1 MTRSMAK
8 HRLIVGASS
17 GIGYAIAD
25 HFLSRGDAVTAI
37 ARRRDKLDPL
47 VKQGAHAVALDVTH
61 FDALSEAIKAAASE
75 VGLFDTIVF
84 CAGMQQIK
92 PLRMTKPSDLQAMI
106 AVNLT
111 APLVVGGLFASK
123 KIAALDATYCLVSS
137 IAGSRPE
144 PGIIGYSATK
154 AALDN
159 AIRGMARE
167 LGPRRV
173 VGVAPGWL
181 DTEMTQS
188 SSNIYNEAFRE
199 RLEKESPTGIAS
211 VDEVVACIDFLIS
224 AQARAITGEIVRVDG
239 GMAA

>member
-1 MTRSMAK
+1 MVK

-17 GIGYAIAD
+17 GIGYAAAE

-37 ARRRDKLDPL
+37 ARRQDRLDPL
-47 VKQGAHAVALDVTH
+47 LKQGARAVALDVTD
-61 FDALSEAIKAAASE
+61 FDALGEAMKAAAAE
-75 VGLFDTIVF
+75 VGLFDTIIF

-92 PLRMTKPSDLQAMI
+92 PLRMTKSADLQAMI
-106 AVNLT
+106 DINLT

-144 PGIIGYSATK
+144 PGIVGYAATK

-181 DTEMTQS
+181 DTEMTQAS
-188 SSNIYNEAFRE
+188 SSIYNQTFRE
-199 RLEKESPTGIAS
+199 RLEKDSPTGIAS
-211 VDEVVACIDFLIS
+211 VDHVVACIDFLVS
-224 AQARAITGEIVRVDG
+224 APARAITGEIVRVDG
-239 GMAA
+239 GIAA